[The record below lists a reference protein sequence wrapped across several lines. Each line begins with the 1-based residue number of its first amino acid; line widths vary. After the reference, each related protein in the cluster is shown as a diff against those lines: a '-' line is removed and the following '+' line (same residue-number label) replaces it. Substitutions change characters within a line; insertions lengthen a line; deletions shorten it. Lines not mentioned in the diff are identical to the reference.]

1 MAKMKHYFITHKE
14 KAIEALTNHYKNIN
28 ADVFRNMF
36 YDCDFEVS
44 QIGSCQAWIL
54 RDKFGNKYLQSYST
68 IVSIYFA
75 DTQKVERLGR
85 WSVTTSKHQT
95 LFERE
100 CR

>member
-1 MAKMKHYFITHKE
+1 MKHYFITHKE
-14 KAIEALTNHYKNIN
+14 EAIEALTNHYKNIN
-28 ADVFRNMF
+28 ADVFRNLF

-44 QIGSCQAWIL
+44 QIGSKQAWIL

-85 WSVTTSKHQT
+85 WSVTTSQHQT
-95 LFERE
+95 FFERFI
-100 CR
+100 